1 MDTQQA
7 FTKWRSSYGDLI
19 CPTTRDAFEAGWN
32 AKAEEIWQS
41 NQEDSQSSQSELL
54 AALKA
59 LTDWGREHTSPLD
72 QNSPHALL
80 ISACRAIE
88 RAEGK

>member
-1 MDTQQA
+1 
-7 FTKWRSSYGDLI
+7 
-19 CPTTRDAFEAGWN
+19 
-32 AKAEEIWQS
+32 
-41 NQEDSQSSQSELL
+41 LL